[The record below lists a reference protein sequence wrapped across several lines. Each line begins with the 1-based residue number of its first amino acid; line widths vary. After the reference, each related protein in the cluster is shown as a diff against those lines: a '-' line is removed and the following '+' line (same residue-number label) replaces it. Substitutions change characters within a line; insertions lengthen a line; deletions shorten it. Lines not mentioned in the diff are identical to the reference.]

1 MALNQCTFIGRISK
15 ELEIKTTQGGVS
27 VVSYDLAVDRDFKD
41 KQGNRETDWIP
52 CVTWRHDAEYLA
64 KYVRKGDIIGVSGRL
79 TPRKW
84 TDKNGQNRTSYEIQ
98 TTNVYIVSSS
108 KSKSSSYD
116 NDVNDDGYSQGAGYA
131 VIEEDG
137 DLPF

>member
-1 MALNQCTFIGRISK
+1 MALNNCTFIGRISK

-27 VVSYDLAVDRDFKD
+27 VISYDLAVDRDFKD
-41 KQGNRETDWIP
+41 KQGNKETDWIP

-64 KYVRKGDIIGVSGRL
+64 KYAHKGDILCVRGRL

-84 TDKNGQNRTSYEIQ
+84 QDKDGNKRTAFEVQTD
-98 TTNVYIVSSS
+98 NVYIVSSS
-108 KSKSSSYD
+108 KPRDSRGK
-116 NDVNDDGYSQGAGYA
+116 DDGYDSGESFQPA
-131 VIEEDG
+131 EDDG